1 MEARK
6 LRPVYDALERSDSA
20 QALRECERLLQKQP
34 NLYGARALKTFILA
48 RIGRIV
54 EALAL
59 GQSLLDTPK
68 ALESQH
74 VQQGLS
80 LAYRVLNRPEEEISV
95 YNAALTFAPES
106 EALYCKVYMAAARS
120 RLFKEQHMAA
130 VNLNKLFKDK
140 KYVWWLVISLM
151 LHGKHSGVDSTS
163 SQVQLKLAE
172 RLSKK
177 ALAEG
182 QLTNS
187 EELRVY
193 LEVLETLGK
202 HEQMIDVLATNESL
216 AAMVSNDPDL
226 VTQNISLLVKTG
238 ALAGAIDAAVQTLDS
253 RDNWADYKLYMDA
266 TVLSLGQANGDEE
279 AKKSA
284 VTAINTNLCR
294 WASVRDRARGAKL
307 ALVSLSLRLYEA
319 GYGELANS
327 VIGSPGELIWAY
339 VDEFQQKAICYSDI
353 MQFINA
359 HVRRTGENDLDTA
372 ALEYHETC
380 LDIRLRDARDA
391 SDQGENATQTWVNLE
406 KIRYL
411 LQALQGETDPK
422 AWVADIELL
431 LEFALTSNAARK
443 KRPSCS
449 DMAVIASQRI
459 IQSAMFA
466 YGDSSKRDELASA
479 LFKAACVLEAA
490 IQHNGESFL
499 LRLYSIRVYIYLS
512 CYERAK
518 TNYDALNIKNI
529 QHDTLGHLVIGQGI
543 ALGCFVPDLE
553 LCYDGVAFY
562 DQSRSKIPREI
573 EKVYYEGTYSNVK
586 DFLEFQD
593 NLSRSVQHECTHR
606 YALRGEAFEHG
617 SDKRILTKWREA
629 DVTSIKHTEETLN
642 ALHDNRDVSVMGLL
656 TPVELTQWNLELLTR
671 VTPMPG
677 TGWIQTFSLIP
688 QLMNCM
694 VCADIEAIES
704 SLGELA
710 NIASSSESTLPN
722 QDRILARGII
732 DIIQVYIQ
740 ATSEKEPVDEKLGNL
755 VDSIHALLPSD
766 KFETEPDTLG
776 MLSSLTIRNISTA
789 TESFTYA
796 LSLKHALSAQRLSAA
811 NTVGLALSQ
820 LRKSALKSTNL
831 LRGWI
836 DKSVRLQID
845 EQWLQSDDELYS
857 EVTQFML
864 SRQKQSVDIASKA
877 CVTSWLRSAKNLLAQ
892 WEQCSL

>member
-20 QALRECERLLQKQP
+20 QALRECERLLHKQP

-48 RIGRIV
+48 RTGRIV
-54 EALAL
+54 EALGL

-80 LAYRVLNRPEEEISV
+80 LAYRVLNRPEEEIAV
-95 YNAALTFAPES
+95 YNTALTFAPES
-106 EALYCKVYMAAARS
+106 EALYCKVFMAAARS

-172 RLSKK
+172 RMCEK

-182 QLTNS
+182 QLTTS

-202 HEQMIDVLATNESL
+202 HEQMIDVLAANDSL
-216 AAMVSNDPDL
+216 AAMVVNDPDL
-226 VTQNISLLVKTG
+226 VTQNITLLVKTG
-238 ALAGAIDAAVQTLDS
+238 SLDKAVDAAVQTLES
-253 RDNWADYKLYMDA
+253 LDNWADYKLYMDA
-266 TVLSLGQANGDEE
+266 TVLSLERANGDEE
-279 AKKSA
+279 AKKAAVSA
-284 VTAINTNLCR
+284 ICANLRR

-307 ALVSLSLRLYEA
+307 ALVSLSLRLHGA
-319 GYGELANS
+319 GYGELANA
-327 VIGSPGELIWAY
+327 VVGSPGELIWAY

-353 MQFINA
+353 VQFINA
-359 HVRRTGENDLDTA
+359 HVRSTSESDLDTA
-372 ALEYHETC
+372 ALEFHAES
-380 LDIRLRDARDA
+380 LNARLRDARDA
-391 SDQGENATQTWVNLE
+391 SGQGENATQAWVNLE

-411 LQALQGETDPK
+411 LQALRGETDPK
-422 AWVADIELL
+422 AWVADIEQL

-459 IQSAMFA
+459 IQSAMLA
-466 YGDSSKRDELASA
+466 YGDPSKRDELASA

-518 TNYDALNIKNI
+518 SNYEVLNIKNI
-529 QHDTLGHLVIGQGI
+529 QHDTLGHLLFGQGM
-543 ALGCFVPDLE
+543 ALGCFVSDLE

-606 YALRGEAFEHG
+606 HALRGEAFEHG
-617 SDKRILTKWREA
+617 SDKGILAKWREA
-629 DVTSIKHTEETLN
+629 DVTSIKHTEKTLN

-656 TPVELTQWNLELLTR
+656 TPADLTQWNLELLTR
-671 VTPMPG
+671 ATPMPG
-677 TGWIQTFSLIP
+677 TGWIQAFSLIP
-688 QLMNCM
+688 QLMNYM
-694 VCADIEAIES
+694 VCADLDAIETA
-704 SLGELA
+704 LGELA
-710 NIASSSESTLPN
+710 TIGSSSKSTLST
-722 QDRILARGII
+722 QDCVLVRGII
-732 DIIQVYIQ
+732 DIMRVYIQ
-740 ATSEKEPVDEKLGNL
+740 ASNEKESVDEKLGNL

-766 KFETEPDTLG
+766 QFDTEPDTLG
-776 MLSSLTIRNISTA
+776 MLSSLTIRNASVA
-789 TESFTYA
+789 TELFTYA
-796 LSLKHALSAQRLSAA
+796 LSLKHALSAQRLAAA
-811 NTVGLALSQ
+811 NTVGSALSQ
-820 LRKSALKSTNL
+820 LRKSALKSINL

-836 DKSVRLQID
+836 DKCVRSQID
-845 EQWLQSDDELYS
+845 EQWLRSDDELYS
-857 EVTQFML
+857 GITQFML

-877 CVTSWLRSAKNLLAQ
+877 CMMSWLRSVKNLLAQ